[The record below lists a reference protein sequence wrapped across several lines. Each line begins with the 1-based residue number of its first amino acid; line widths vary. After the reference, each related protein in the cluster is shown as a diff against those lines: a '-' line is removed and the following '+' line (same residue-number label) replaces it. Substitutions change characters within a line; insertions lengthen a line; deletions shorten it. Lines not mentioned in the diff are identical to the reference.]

1 MKKIDIEKNQVPNR
15 NDVIA
20 KNKDTPAIQKLN
32 ISDGG

>member
-1 MKKIDIEKNQVPNR
+1 MKKIDIEKNKCQTGH
-15 NDVIA
+15 VIA